1 MLRCRPGTFAD
12 AELGT
17 LPDQRRTAPIRFA
30 LHRIR
35 DTRKIMTHHV
45 LDMPIDEAQA
55 RALKAGDTVTLE
67 KTLFGIRD
75 ATLIAMFDRGRTT
88 RLNMKGHAVIHTAPN
103 VRKVDPRPGK
113 SSGYEPLCIGTTTS
127 MRMERFTRPLMERD
141 GVRLIIGKGGMGQ
154 GTLDA
159 FRDIG
164 GAYLAI
170 VGGAAALETTWIEAI
185 EEVDLD
191 DLHPESLWKFRIKG
205 FGPLLVTM
213 DSHGNSLHAQVN
225 ADAAAR
231 RAAVLASIG
240 AA

>member
-1 MLRCRPGTFAD
+1 
-12 AELGT
+12 
-17 LPDQRRTAPIRFA
+17 
-30 LHRIR
+30 
-35 DTRKIMTHHV
+35 
-45 LDMPIDEAQA
+45 
-55 RALKAGDTVTLE
+55 
-67 KTLFGIRD
+67 
-75 ATLIAMFDRGRTT
+75 
-88 RLNMKGHAVIHTAPN
+88 MKGHAVIHTAPN
-103 VRKVDPRPGK
+103 VRKVDPRPGN

>member
-1 MLRCRPGTFAD
+1 
-12 AELGT
+12 
-17 LPDQRRTAPIRFA
+17 
-30 LHRIR
+30 
-35 DTRKIMTHHV
+35 MTHHV
-45 LDMPIDEAQA
+45 LNMPVDDAQV
-55 RALKAGDTVTLE
+55 RALRVGDTVTLE

-88 RLNMKGHAVIHTAPN
+88 RFDLKGHAVVHTAPN
-103 VRKVDPRPGK
+103 VRKVDPRPGN

-141 GVRLIIGKGGMGQ
+141 GVKLIVGKGGMGPA
-154 GTLDA
+154 TLDA
-159 FRDIG
+159 FRDLG
-164 GAYLAI
+164 GAYLAV

-185 EEVDLD
+185 EEVDMD

-213 DSHGNSLHAQVN
+213 DSAGGSLHAQVN
-225 ADAAAR
+225 AEAAAR

-240 AA
+240 SA